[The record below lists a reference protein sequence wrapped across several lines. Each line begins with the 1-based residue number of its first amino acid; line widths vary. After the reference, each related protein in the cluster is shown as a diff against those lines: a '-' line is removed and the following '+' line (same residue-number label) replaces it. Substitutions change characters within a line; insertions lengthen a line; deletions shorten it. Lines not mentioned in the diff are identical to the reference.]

1 MLLAILI
8 LGITLSIDS
17 VFVGISYGIKGT
29 KIPLLSLAVILIFS
43 VIYAGISILFG
54 SWLKT
59 LLSIQ
64 TVKIVGALILS
75 ALGTNMIVKS
85 FKKEKTEKSKKRGLG
100 IFKSLN
106 MGVQVFKNDAVGDV
120 DNSGVLDVKEAFF
133 FTAALSVDSLVAGI
147 AGGILSLS
155 VWLFPTATGVLQT
168 LFLCTGI
175 FLGNVLK
182 GKIKLHDKYISV
194 FAGIAIIVFSFL
206 KLL

>member
-1 MLLAILI
+1 MLLGIMI

-17 VFVGISYGIKGT
+17 VFVGVSYGIKGT
-29 KIPLLSLAVILIFS
+29 KIPFLSLAVILTFSIF
-43 VIYAGISILFG
+43 YAGASILFG

-75 ALGTNMIVKS
+75 ALGANMIVKS
-85 FKKEKTEKSKKRGLG
+85 FKKEKAEGSKKRILG
-100 IFKSLN
+100 VFKSVD
-106 MGVQVFKNDAVGDV
+106 MGVQVFKNSAVGDV
-120 DNSGVLDVKEAFF
+120 DNSGVIDTKEAFLL
-133 FTAALSVDSLVAGI
+133 TLALSVDALVAGI

-155 VWLFPTATGVLQT
+155 VWLFPLTTGVLQT
-168 LFLCTGI
+168 LFLCLGI
-175 FLGNVLK
+175 LLGNILK

-194 FAGIAIIVFSFL
+194 FAGIAIIAFSFL